1 MLVTTKAIVIST
13 IKYGDAGVIAKCF
26 TASDGIKSYLLR
38 GILKSKKGKLK
49 IAYFQ
54 PLMQLEIVANHKNKG
69 SLEYIK
75 DVKTVYPYTSI
86 HTQIAKSAI
95 VLFLSEILNYSIQ
108 EEEKNDALFQF
119 IENALQWLD
128 MNDEIANF
136 HLVFLTNLTKYLG
149 FYPETKHIHKEYFD
163 LQEGQF
169 FNNSTMNE
177 CVTGEN
183 LTFFKQLLG
192 IKFDAQNTIM
202 LSSFRR
208 NEILAIFIQYFKLH
222 LQGFREPKSMEVL
235 HEVFK

>member
-1 MLVTTKAIVIST
+1 MIVTTKAIVIST
-13 IKYGDAGVIAKCF
+13 IKYGDAGIIVKCF

-75 DVKTVYPYTSI
+75 EVKTVYPYTSI
-86 HTQIAKSAI
+86 HTTIAKSAI
-95 VLFLSEILNYSIQ
+95 VLFLSEILNFSIQ
-108 EEEKNDALFQF
+108 EEEKNESLFAF

-128 MNDEIANF
+128 IHDQVANF
-136 HLVFLTNLTKYLG
+136 HIFFLIHLTKYLG
-149 FYPETKHIHKEYFD
+149 FYPETMHIHKNYFD
-163 LQEGQF
+163 LYEGQF
-169 FNNSTMNE
+169 FDESTLNE
-177 CVTGEN
+177 CISGEN
-183 LTFFKQLLG
+183 LTLFKRLLG
-192 IKFDAQNTIM
+192 IKFDEQHTIA
-202 LSSFRR
+202 LSSHRR

-222 LQGFREPKSMEVL
+222 LQGFRQPKSMEVL

>member
-1 MLVTTKAIVIST
+1 MIVTTKAIVIST
-13 IKYGDAGVIAKCF
+13 IKYGDAGIIVKCF

-75 DVKTVYPYTSI
+75 EVKTVYPYTSI
-86 HTQIAKSAI
+86 HTTIAKSAI
-95 VLFLSEILNYSIQ
+95 VLFLSEILNFSIQ
-108 EEEKNDALFQF
+108 EEEKNESLFAF

-128 MNDEIANF
+128 IHDEVANF
-136 HLVFLTNLTKYLG
+136 HIFFLIHLTKYLG
-149 FYPETKHIHKEYFD
+149 FYPETAHIHKNYFD
-163 LQEGQF
+163 LYEGQF
-169 FNNSTMNE
+169 FDESTLNE
-177 CVTGEN
+177 CISGEN
-183 LTFFKQLLG
+183 LTLFKRLLG
-192 IKFDAQNTIM
+192 IKFDEQHTIA
-202 LSSFRR
+202 LSSHRR

-222 LQGFREPKSMEVL
+222 LQGFRQPKSMEVL

>member
-13 IKYGDAGVIAKCF
+13 IKYGDAGVIVKCL

-86 HTQIAKSAI
+86 HTVITKSSI

-108 EEEKNDALFQF
+108 EEEKNETLFEF

-128 MNDEIANF
+128 IHDEIANF
-136 HLVFLTNLTKYLG
+136 HLVFLINLTKYFG
-149 FYPETKHIHKEYFD
+149 FYPETENMHKDYFD

-169 FNNSTMNE
+169 LDSSTMNQ
-177 CVTGEN
+177 CITGET
-183 LTFFKQLLG
+183 LTCFKQLLG
-192 IKFDAQNTIM
+192 IK
-202 LSSFRR
+202 
-208 NEILAIFIQYFKLH
+208 FIQYFKLH
-222 LQGFREPKSMEVL
+222 LQGFRQPKSMEVL

>member
-13 IKYGDAGVIAKCF
+13 IKYGDTSVIAKCL

-75 DVKTVYPYTSI
+75 EVKTVHPYTSI
-86 HTQIAKSAI
+86 HTEISKSAI
-95 VLFLSEILNYSIQ
+95 ALFLSEILNYSIQ
-108 EEEKNDALFQF
+108 EEEKNEALFEF

-128 MNDEIANF
+128 VHDQIANF
-136 HLVFLTNLTKYLG
+136 HLVFLTHLTKYFG
-149 FYPETKHIHKEYFD
+149 FYPETKYIHKEYFD

-169 FNNSTMNE
+169 FDQSTLNE
-177 CVTGEN
+177 CITGEN
-183 LTFFKQLLG
+183 LTHFKQLLG
-192 IKFDAQNTIM
+192 IKFDEQNTLI
-202 LSSFRR
+202 LSSTIR

-222 LQGFREPKSMEVL
+222 LQGFRQPKSMEVL

>member
-1 MLVTTKAIVIST
+1 MLVSTKAIVIST

-75 DVKTVYPYTSI
+75 EVKTVYPYASI
-86 HTQIAKSAI
+86 HTNIIKSSI

-108 EEEKNDALFQF
+108 EEEKNETLFKF

-128 MNDEIANF
+128 IHDEISNF
-136 HLVFLTNLTKYLG
+136 HISFLIQLTKYFG
-149 FYPETKHIHKEYFD
+149 FYPEIKHIHKNYFD
-163 LQEGQF
+163 LHEGQF
-169 FNNSTMNE
+169 FDMSTMNE
-177 CVTGEN
+177 CITGEN
-183 LTFFKQLLG
+183 LTCFKQLLG
-192 IKFDAQNTIM
+192 IKFDEQNTIK
-202 LSSFRR
+202 LSSYRR
-208 NEILAIFIQYFKLH
+208 NEILAILIQYFKLH
-222 LQGFREPKSMEVL
+222 LQGFRQPKSMEVL

>member
-1 MLVTTKAIVIST
+1 MLVTTKAIVIAT
-13 IKYGDAGVIAKCF
+13 IKYGDAGIIAKCL

-69 SLEYIK
+69 NLEYIK

-86 HTQIAKSAI
+86 HTEIVKSSI

-108 EEEKNDALFQF
+108 EEEKNETLFEF

-128 MNDEIANF
+128 IHGEIANF
-136 HLVFLTNLTKYLG
+136 HLVFLINLTKYFG
-149 FYPETKHIHKEYFD
+149 FHPEIKDMYKNYFD
-163 LQEGQF
+163 LQEGRF
-169 FNNSTMNE
+169 FDSSTMNE
-177 CVTGEN
+177 CVTGET
-183 LTFFKQLLG
+183 LTYFKQLLG
-192 IKFDAQNTIM
+192 IKFDEQNTIM
-202 LSSFRR
+202 LSSQRR
-208 NEILAIFIQYFKLH
+208 NEILAILIQYFKLH
-222 LQGFREPKSMEVL
+222 LQGFRQPKSMEVL

>member
-13 IKYGDAGVIAKCF
+13 IKYGDAGVIVKCF

-75 DVKTVYPYTSI
+75 DVKSVYPYTSI
-86 HTQIAKSAI
+86 YTNIYKSAI

-108 EEEKNDALFQF
+108 EEEKNDGLFKF

-128 MNDEIANF
+128 IHDEIANF
-136 HLVFLTNLTKYLG
+136 HLLFLVQLTKYFG
-149 FYPETKHIHKEYFD
+149 FYPETENIHKNYFD
-163 LQEGQF
+163 LLEGQF
-169 FNNSTMNE
+169 FDEITLNE
-177 CVTGEN
+177 CVTGET
-183 LTFFKQLLG
+183 LTSFKQLLG
-192 IKFDAQNTIM
+192 TKFDAQQTIM
-202 LSSFRR
+202 LSSHRR

-222 LQGFREPKSMEVL
+222 LQGFRQPKSMEVL

>member
-128 MNDEIANF
+128 MNNEIANF
-136 HLVFLTNLTKYLG
+136 HLVFLTNLTKYFG
-149 FYPETKHIHKEYFD
+149 FYPETKHIHKSYFD

-169 FNNSTMNE
+169 FDQSTMNE

-183 LTFFKQLLG
+183 LTYFKQLLG

-202 LSSFRR
+202 LSSLRR

>member
-13 IKYGDAGVIAKCF
+13 IKYGDAGVIVKCF
-26 TASDGIKSYLLR
+26 TASDGIKSYMLR
-38 GILKSKKGKLK
+38 GILKSRKGKLK

-75 DVKTVYPYTSI
+75 DVKSVYPYTSI
-86 HTQIAKSAI
+86 HTNISKSAI
-95 VLFLSEILNYSIQ
+95 VLFLSEVLNYSIQ
-108 EEEKNDALFQF
+108 EEEKNDALFKF

-128 MNDEIANF
+128 IHDEIANF
-136 HLVFLTNLTKYLG
+136 HLVFLVQLTKYFG
-149 FYPETKHIHKEYFD
+149 FYPETENIQKNYFD

-169 FNNSTMNE
+169 LDNLTLNE
-177 CVTGEN
+177 CITGEI
-183 LTFFKQLLG
+183 LTSFKQLLG
-192 IKFDAQNTIM
+192 IKFDAQHTIM
-202 LSSFRR
+202 LSSHRR

-222 LQGFREPKSMEVL
+222 LQGFRQPKSMEVL

>member
-13 IKYGDAGVIAKCF
+13 IKYGDAGVIVKCF

-75 DVKTVYPYTSI
+75 DVKSVYPYASI
-86 HTQIAKSAI
+86 HTNIYKSAI

-108 EEEKNDALFQF
+108 EEEKNEALYEF

-128 MNDEIANF
+128 VHNEIANF
-136 HLVFLTNLTKYLG
+136 HLLFLVQLTKYFG
-149 FYPETKHIHKEYFD
+149 FYPETENIHKNYFD
-163 LQEGQF
+163 LLEGQF
-169 FNNSTMNE
+169 FDDITLNE
-177 CVTGEN
+177 CITGET
-183 LTFFKQLLG
+183 LTYFKQLLG
-192 IKFDAQNTIM
+192 TKFDAQNTIM
-202 LSSFRR
+202 LSSQRR

-222 LQGFREPKSMEVL
+222 LQGFRQPKSMEVL

>member
-1 MLVTTKAIVIST
+1 MLVTTKAIVIAT
-13 IKYGDAGVIAKCF
+13 IKYGDSSVIVKCF

-54 PLMQLEIVANHKNKG
+54 PLTQLEIVANHKNKG

-75 DVKTVYPYTSI
+75 DVKTVYPYATI
-86 HTQIAKSAI
+86 HTQITKSAI
-95 VLFLSEILNYSIQ
+95 ALFLSEILNYSIQ
-108 EEEKNDALFQF
+108 EEEKNEALFEF

-136 HLVFLTNLTKYLG
+136 HLVFLTNLTKYFG
-149 FYPETKHIHKEYFD
+149 FFPETKNIHRAYFD

-169 FNNSTMNE
+169 FDNSTLNQ
-177 CVTGEN
+177 CVSGEN
-183 LTFFKQLLG
+183 LTCLKQLLG
-192 IKFDAQNTIM
+192 IKFDAQNTIK
-202 LSSFRR
+202 LSSQRR
-208 NEILAIFIQYFKLH
+208 NELLAIFIQYFKLH
-222 LQGFREPKSMEVL
+222 LQGFRQPKSMEVL

>member
-1 MLVTTKAIVIST
+1 MLVTTKAIVIAT

-69 SLEYIK
+69 TLEYIK

-128 MNDEIANF
+128 MNDEVANF
-136 HLVFLTNLTKYLG
+136 HLVFLTNLTKYFG
-149 FYPETKHIHKEYFD
+149 FFPETKHINKKYFD

-169 FNNSTMNE
+169 FDHSTMNE
-177 CVTGEN
+177 CIVGEN
-183 LTFFKQLLG
+183 LTYFKQLLG
-192 IKFDAQNTIM
+192 IKFDEQNTIM
-202 LSSFRR
+202 LSSLRR

>member
-86 HTQIAKSAI
+86 HTQIAKSSI
-95 VLFLSEILNYSIQ
+95 VLFLSEILNYAIQ

-136 HLVFLTNLTKYLG
+136 HLVFLTHLTKYFG
-149 FYPETKHIHKEYFD
+149 FFPETKHIHKAYFD

-169 FNNSTMNE
+169 FDQSTMNE

-183 LTFFKQLLG
+183 LTYFKQLLG
-192 IKFDAQNTIM
+192 IKFDEQNSIM
-202 LSSFRR
+202 LSSLRR

>member
-1 MLVTTKAIVIST
+1 MIVTTKAIVIST
-13 IKYGDAGVIAKCF
+13 IKYGDTGVIVKCF

-54 PLMQLEIVANHKNKG
+54 PLMQLEIVASHKNKG

-108 EEEKNDALFQF
+108 EEEKNDALFEF

-128 MNDEIANF
+128 IHDEIANF
-136 HLVFLTNLTKYLG
+136 HLVFLTNLTKYFG
-149 FYPETKHIHKEYFD
+149 FYPETEDIHKDYFD

-169 FNNSTMNE
+169 FDQSTMNQ
-177 CVTGEN
+177 CITGEN
-183 LTFFKQLLG
+183 LTYFKRLLG
-192 IKFDAQNTIM
+192 IKFDEQNTIM
-202 LSSFRR
+202 LSSYRR

-222 LQGFREPKSMEVL
+222 LQGFRQPKSMEVL

>member
-1 MLVTTKAIVIST
+1 MLITTKAIVIAT
-13 IKYGDAGVIAKCF
+13 VKYGDAGVIVKCL

-86 HTQIAKSAI
+86 YTTITKSSI

-108 EEEKNDALFQF
+108 EEEKNESLFEF

-128 MNDEIANF
+128 LHADVANF
-136 HLVFLTNLTKYLG
+136 HLLFLINLTKYFG
-149 FYPETKHIHKEYFD
+149 FYPETAYMHKNHFD

-169 FNNSTMNE
+169 FDSSTMNE
-177 CVTGEN
+177 CITGET
-183 LTFFKQLLG
+183 LTCFKQLLG

-202 LSSFRR
+202 LSSQRR
-208 NEILAIFIQYFKLH
+208 NEILAILIQYFKLH
-222 LQGFREPKSMEVL
+222 LQGFRQPKSMEVL

>member
-13 IKYGDAGVIAKCF
+13 IKYGDAGIIAKCL

-86 HTQIAKSAI
+86 HTTITKSSI

-108 EEEKNDALFQF
+108 EEEKNETLFEF

-128 MNDEIANF
+128 VHDEIANF
-136 HLVFLTNLTKYLG
+136 HLIFLMNLTKYFG
-149 FYPETKHIHKEYFD
+149 FYPETANMHKSYFD

-169 FNNSTMNE
+169 FDSNTMNQ
-177 CVTGEN
+177 CITGKT
-183 LTFFKQLLG
+183 LTCFKQLLG
-192 IKFDAQNTIM
+192 IKFDEQSTIM
-202 LSSFRR
+202 LSSQIR

-222 LQGFREPKSMEVL
+222 LQGFRQPKSMEVL